1 MEANSQPLA
10 SGTALRELR
19 REIESRAQAMN
30 AEHLLPRSDGKW
42 NVAQILEHLYLTY
55 TGTIRGLNGVVEAGK
70 PLARPRTMKD
80 GVRTFV
86 VTGLGYIPT
95 GRKSPPVAMPR
106 SLDVEIVRAQIG
118 AQLAALENLL
128 NDCARQFGRRTRI
141 LDHPVLGPLTAAEW
155 GKFHVAHGK
164 HHLKQVAE
172 RWSAPR

>member
-1 MEANSQPLA
+1 
-10 SGTALRELR
+10 LRELR
-19 REIESRAQAMN
+19 REIESCAQSMSAG
-30 AEHLLPRSDGKW
+30 HLLPRPDGKW

-70 PLARPRTMKD
+70 PLARARTMKD

-106 SLDVEIVRAQIG
+106 SLDVEIVRTQIG
-118 AQLAALENLL
+118 AQLTALENLL